1 MLVDIWK
8 KLRGNQV
15 SKESQFYKEFVHK
28 GDLCFD
34 IGANV
39 GVKTQAMLDAG
50 ARVIAV
56 DPQPVC
62 AAMLRKRF
70 RRKDV
75 TIVEKALGAQEGTAK
90 MHVCTDMPSL
100 STLSDEW
107 IRTTREHG
115 RFAKHDWDSEVT
127 VQVTTMDKLVEQ
139 YGTPLFAKIDVEGY
153 EYDVI
158 KGLNKPIKYISLEFA
173 YEYLESIFLSLEHLA
188 GLGQIQ
194 VNYAKGKAPQFAS
207 KTWLSVEEL
216 KEEMMSLE
224 KELSSWGDVY
234 VMFIE

>member
-1 MLVDIWK
+1 MYGLP
-8 KLRGNQV
+8 
-15 SKESQFYKEFVHK
+15 
-28 GDLCFD
+28 
-34 IGANV
+34 
-39 GVKTQAMLDAG
+39 T
-50 ARVIAV
+50 
-56 DPQPVC
+56 
-62 AAMLRKRF
+62 
-70 RRKDV
+70 
-75 TIVEKALGAQEGTAK
+75 
-90 MHVCTDMPSL
+90 L

-115 RFAKHDWDSEVT
+115 RFAKHYWDSEVS
-127 VQVTTMDKLVEQ
+127 VQVTTMDKLVEK

-153 EYDVI
+153 EYEVI

-207 KTWLSVEEL
+207 KTWLSVEEP
-216 KEEMMSLE
+216 KEEMMLLE
-224 KELSSWGDVY
+224 KKLSSWGDVY